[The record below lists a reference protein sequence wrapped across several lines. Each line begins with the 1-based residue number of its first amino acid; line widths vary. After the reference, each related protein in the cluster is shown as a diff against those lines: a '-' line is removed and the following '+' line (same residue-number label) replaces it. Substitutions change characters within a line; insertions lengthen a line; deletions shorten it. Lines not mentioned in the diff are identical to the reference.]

1 MAQNYGKGGAGFYDR
16 RWLGCM
22 TMPELRIQ
30 GGGELQWRREFEF
43 LGEEAGVDKDLSG
56 RIEVNRGEVE
66 VFGRC

>member
-1 MAQNYGKGGAGFYDR
+1 
-16 RWLGCM
+16 M
-22 TMPELRIQ
+22 TAPELRIQ